1 MKKTPK
7 SPYKPLH
14 STRCLVFEHFGDRS
28 ARQIE
33 QRVDVEKVGRH
44 DHVKELVLLHGDKGS
59 VKGGLLL
66 VAIAAALDLVV
77 PKGHTGYTKKWRF
90 QWCNF

>member
-33 QRVDVEKVGRH
+33 QRVDVEKVGGD
-44 DHVKELVLLHGDKGS
+44 DHVKELVLLHGDKGR

-66 VAIAAALDLVV
+66 VAVAAALDLVV
-77 PKGHTGYTKKWRF
+77 PKGYHNMREKIAVAVI
-90 QWCNF
+90 